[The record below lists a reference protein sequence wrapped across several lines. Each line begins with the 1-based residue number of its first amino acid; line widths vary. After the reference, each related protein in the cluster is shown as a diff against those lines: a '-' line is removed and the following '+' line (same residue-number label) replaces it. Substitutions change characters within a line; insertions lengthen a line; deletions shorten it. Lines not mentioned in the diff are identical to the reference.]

1 MKCAGRM
8 VRLFCTVGVIAIG
21 LAPVVEAAGA
31 DRKAHRTAR
40 ENRVLIA
47 ARERANAVERSA
59 SKAVQKASVRT
70 ATARP
75 VSLQLQYIQRLVN
88 AERFSLNYE
97 NGVLAAENRLITQQ
111 NRVIRQLNVAVNPNR
126 IVALQNQALGLQASI
141 NHDLT
146 FLTAI
151 QPTIGA
157 ALTVLQAFVSVGP
170 GIARTVNTF
179 DKVVNKNDQRIAVIA
194 ARPPFTLQ
202 PATPSS

>member
-1 MKCAGRM
+1 M
-8 VRLFCTVGVIAIG
+8 
-21 LAPVVEAAGA
+21 
-31 DRKAHRTAR
+31 
-40 ENRVLIA
+40 
-47 ARERANAVERSA
+47 
-59 SKAVQKASVRT
+59 RT

-88 AERFSLNYE
+88 AERFCLNYE

-151 QPTIGA
+151 QPAIGA